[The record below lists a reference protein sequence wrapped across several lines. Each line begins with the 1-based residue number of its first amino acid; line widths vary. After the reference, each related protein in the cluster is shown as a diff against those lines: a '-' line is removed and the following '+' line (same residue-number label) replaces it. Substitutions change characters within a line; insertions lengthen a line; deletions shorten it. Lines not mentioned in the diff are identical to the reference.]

1 MMKHA
6 TQALLAGLLVLGAGQ
21 ATALTLKTGQVLGSD
36 GEVYDGASPE
46 QIERMIEN
54 AEREDWGGNK
64 RTSGVIGKDRF
75 IVVEEKPVFVPL
87 NELRGKTKEAIRE
100 IVKQNVVESL
110 TEDLAASLADEMGGF
125 DAAEL
130 AENLERLDL
139 ENDEV
144 VQGLADTAA
153 AAAEHSEKALE
164 QAQQVISDS
173 LALAEKT
180 MSDPAFESQLE
191 QNIEQLHQTMCAG
204 KEGSGADSG
213 VSDGAG
219 GTMGC

>member
-1 MMKHA
+1 MKQA
-6 TQALLAGLLVLGAGQ
+6 MQALLVGFLVLGAGQ

-36 GEVYDGASPE
+36 GGVYDGASPE

-64 RTSGVIGKDRF
+64 RTSGVIGRNLF

-87 NELRGKTKEAIRE
+87 NDLQGKTKESIRE
-100 IVKQNVVESL
+100 IVKQSVVEAL
-110 TEDLAASLADEMGGF
+110 TKDLAASLADEMGEL
-125 DAAEL
+125 DAAAL
-130 AENLERLDL
+130 AENLETLDL
-139 ENDEV
+139 ENDEI

-153 AAAEHSEKALE
+153 AAAEHSEKALA

-180 MSDPAFESQLE
+180 MSDPAFESQPE
-191 QNIEQLHQTMCAG
+191 QNLEQLH
-204 KEGSGADSG
+204 
-213 VSDGAG
+213 
-219 GTMGC
+219 

>member
-1 MMKHA
+1 MKQA
-6 TQALLAGLLVLGAGQ
+6 MQALLVGFLVLGAGQ

-36 GEVYDGASPE
+36 GGVYDGASPE

-64 RTSGVIGKDRF
+64 RTSGVIGRNLF

-87 NELRGKTKEAIRE
+87 NDLQGKTKESIRE
-100 IVKQNVVESL
+100 IVKQSVVEAL
-110 TEDLAASLADEMGGF
+110 TKDLADEMGEL
-125 DAAEL
+125 DAAAL
-130 AENLERLDL
+130 AENLETLDL
-139 ENDEV
+139 ENDEI

-153 AAAEHSEKALE
+153 AAAEHSEKALA

-191 QNIEQLHQTMCAG
+191 QNLEQLHQTMCAG
-204 KEGSGADSG
+204 KEGSGTDTG
-213 VSDGAG
+213 VSDGNG

>member
-1 MMKHA
+1 MKQA
-6 TQALLAGLLVLGAGQ
+6 MQALLVGFLVLGAGQ

-36 GEVYDGASPE
+36 GGVYDGASPE

-64 RTSGVIGKDRF
+64 RTSGVIGRNLF

-87 NELRGKTKEAIRE
+87 NDLQGKTKESIRE
-100 IVKQNVVESL
+100 IVKQSVVEAL
-110 TEDLAASLADEMGGF
+110 TKDLADEMGEL
-125 DAAEL
+125 DAAAL
-130 AENLERLDL
+130 AENLETLDL
-139 ENDEV
+139 ENDEI

-153 AAAEHSEKALE
+153 AAAEHSEKALA

-191 QNIEQLHQTMCAG
+191 QNLEQLHQTMCAG
-204 KEGSGADSG
+204 KEGSGTDSG
-213 VSDGAG
+213 VSDGNG